1 MKLRNTHRWGVS
13 WLVLAACAA
22 APSAFAAEAAEASVG
37 VEEVVVTAQKRAENI
52 QDVPLSI
59 MAVSEKAMEA
69 KGVQN
74 VRGLERMIPNLRI
87 DTIAQQAGV
96 SLRIRGFGA
105 NSNAAID
112 PSVAPYIDGVFI
124 PRPGAALTTF

>member
-1 MKLRNTHRWGVS
+1 SQRWLQGGTMTNRNIRRWGVS
-13 WLVLAACAA
+13 WLAIAVCTAPGLAHAADAEAAA
-22 APSAFAAEAAEASVG
+22 APEAAG

-59 MAVSEKAMEA
+59 MAVSEKAMAA

-87 DTIAQQAGV
+87 DT
-96 SLRIRGFGA
+96 
-105 NSNAAID
+105 
-112 PSVAPYIDGVFI
+112 
-124 PRPGAALTTF
+124 

>member
-1 MKLRNTHRWGVS
+1 M
-13 WLVLAACAA
+13 
-22 APSAFAAEAAEASVG
+22 AAETEADNAVG

-74 VRGLERMIPNLRI
+74 VRGL
-87 DTIAQQAGV
+87 
-96 SLRIRGFGA
+96 
-105 NSNAAID
+105 
-112 PSVAPYIDGVFI
+112 
-124 PRPGAALTTF
+124 